1 MSFLP
6 NYKLGKFKFRP
17 GRPRPFGATVLPEG
31 INFSIFS
38 CHANS
43 CSLVLFERG
52 AETPLVEIPFLD
64 SFRTGDVYA
73 MTVLD
78 LDPDAIEYG
87 FRLDGPFDPANGHRF
102 DPQRILLDPYAKSI
116 GGLDKWGE
124 SGTREGVYP
133 YRARPHVD
141 DFDWEGD
148 QQLNIPLED
157 LIIYEMHTRGFT
169 AHPSSDVSAPGAFAA
184 IIEKDPL
191 SEAARRQLHRVDA
204 GLRIRRIG

>member
-1 MSFLP
+1 MSSLP
-6 NYKLGKFKFRP
+6 NYKLGSFRFRA
-17 GRPRPFGATVLPEG
+17 GKPRPFGATVTPDG

-38 CHANS
+38 CYATS
-43 CSLVLFERG
+43 CSLVLFKKG
-52 AETPLVEIPFLD
+52 ADLPMVEIPFLE

-78 LDPDAIEYG
+78 LDPAEIEYG

-102 DPQRILLDPYAKSI
+102 NAQRILLDPYAKSI

-124 SGTREGVYP
+124 SGTRGGIYP

-148 QQLNIPLED
+148 RQLNIPLED
-157 LIIYEMHTRGFT
+157 LSSFTKCIRVALPRIRPPASTRP
-169 AHPSSDVSAPGAFAA
+169 ALRRDHR
-184 IIEKDPL
+184 ENPL
-191 SEAARRQLHRVDA
+191 PERSGRQLHRTHA
-204 GLRIRRIG
+204 RLRV